1 MIRKIRLWFFHLLVK
16 LLVNNQ
22 NLKNKKMNI
31 RNFNLKIYFILF
43 FVFLTGPVFSQNRV
57 QVRLQQPPPNQL
69 RASDLW
75 KLTLNNTTRT
85 TYNIILEGTLDEAE
99 AGRVAT
105 GNSGTISLPP
115 GIKSITYNDVKR
127 GGSVNFKS
135 GKWQEAFTRTGN
147 APSGDYTICIYVKS
161 EGGDELGSDCIQQ
174 NIEIVSG
181 PTLISPSDEE
191 TIPDQQT
198 PIFTWLTQT
207 PPQQGARYKIIVV
220 EIRGGQSADE
230 AIRVNPEWFTM
241 DNISSTSF
249 QFPISAKSFEL
260 YKKYAWQIR
269 AYKKN
274 NETGKSET
282 WSFIYGSK
290 EVTEKIAEKII
301 EIKQCDVFKV
311 EFKKTS
317 LGDTICYKLLITNN
331 YAGKSPGNKPG
342 GFRLAVKGD
351 SIGSIAGGVS
361 DGWKRTPSKFP
372 PGSGSVHWKI
382 ASGDFPNSETDLGNI
397 IFRGY
402 TSNPTKVLY
411 EWLDKDDSLI
421 CKDSTIIIHELKYYH
436 DLSQEI
442 PDNFIEMPNSFLNV
456 QYVNNYAA
464 VDNIILNI
472 YDVEKYELVK
482 LKSKKGDKPNSVN
495 KDYQNLSFNGLNRI
509 SINLKDYELLPK
521 TTYLLSVSNS
531 TNNYYLN
538 FKVTNQNE
546 K

>member
-1 MIRKIRLWFFHLLVK
+1 MR
-16 LLVNNQ
+16 
-22 NLKNKKMNI
+22 I
-31 RNFNLKIYFILF
+31 RNFNLKISFILF
-43 FVFLTGPVFSQNRV
+43 FVFLTGPVFSQKQV

-69 RASDLW
+69 RAADLW

-105 GNSGTISLPP
+105 GNSGIISLPP

-135 GKWQEAFTRTGN
+135 GQWQEAFTRTGN

-161 EGGDELGSDCIQQ
+161 EAGDELGSDCIQH

-191 TIPDQQT
+191 TIPNQQT

-230 AIRVNPEWFTM
+230 AIMVNPVWFTM
-241 DNISSTSF
+241 DNIPSTSF
-249 QFPISAKSFEL
+249 QFPVSAKSFEL

-274 NETGKSET
+274 SETGKSET
-282 WSFIYGSK
+282 WSFIFGSK

-317 LGDTICYKLLITNN
+317 QGDTICYKLLVTNN
-331 YAGKSPGNKPG
+331 YAGKSPSNKPRD
-342 GFRLAVKGD
+342 FRITVKGD
-351 SIGSIAGGVS
+351 SISSITGGVS

-372 PGSGSVHWKI
+372 PGSNGVHWII

-397 IFRGY
+397 IFQGY

-411 EWLDKDDSLI
+411 EWLDKDSSSI
-421 CKDSTIIIHELKYYH
+421 CKDSTIIINELKYYH
-436 DLSQEI
+436 ELSQEI

-482 LKSKKGDKPNSVN
+482 PKSKKGDKPISVN

-531 TNNYYLN
+531 MNNYYLN
-538 FKVTNQNE
+538 FKVTNQDE